1 MSSNME
7 MYEELIPNI
16 AAGTTDTL
24 YVVSD
29 NTFTIS
35 SGTDR
40 IEQLEREV
48 DTLREQLNR
57 IAVENVRL
65 AGVDIAQNRDAI
77 DVLRYYTNANYIE
90 AIHTTA
96 YDNIQPGVIQ
106 DMFDTAVSDNSDYN
120 EEDAKEQLNKFFTE
134 CGILKEAT

>member
-1 MSSNME
+1 ME
-7 MYEELIPNI
+7 THEELIPNI
-16 AAGTTDTL
+16 AAGTADTL
-24 YVVSD
+24 YVISD
-29 NTFTIS
+29 NTFTIN
-35 SGTDR
+35 SGVDR

-90 AIHTTA
+90 AVHTTA

-106 DMFDTAVSDNSDYN
+106 DMFDAAVSDNSDYN
-120 EEDAKEQLNKFFTE
+120 EEDAKEQLNTFFTE